1 MNIRYFFIAGAITSG
16 LALAIQK
23 SDRIV
28 NKQPSP
34 IVAPYTID
42 KTYLRFFK
50 QVRNTSDTL
59 NILRV
64 NNRSASE
71 QASINDIYE
80 KGKTLLN
87 AISSFLGS
95 FIIYFIQTVSTRV

>member
-34 IVAPYTID
+34 IVAPYTIE
-42 KTYLRFFK
+42 KTNLQFFK

-59 NILRV
+59 SILRI

-80 KGKTLLN
+80 KGKSLLN
-87 AISSFLGS
+87 AIASFLGS
-95 FIIYFIQTVSTRV
+95 IIIYLIQMFSNRV

>member
-34 IVAPYTID
+34 IVSPYTD
-42 KTYLRFFK
+42 KKTHLQFFK
-50 QVRNTSDTL
+50 PVGNPSDTL
-59 NILRV
+59 NILRI
-64 NNRSASE
+64 NSRQE
-71 QASINDIYE
+71 SINDIHE
-80 KGKTLLN
+80 KRRTLLN
-87 AISSFLGS
+87 AIVSFLGS
-95 FIIYFIQTVSTRV
+95 VIVYFIQIISARI